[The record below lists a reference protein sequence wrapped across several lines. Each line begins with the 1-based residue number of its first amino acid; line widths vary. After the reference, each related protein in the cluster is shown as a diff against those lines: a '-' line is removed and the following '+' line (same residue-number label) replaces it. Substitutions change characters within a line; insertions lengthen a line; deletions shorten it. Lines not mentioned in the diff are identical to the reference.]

1 MRVHDDGSIAG
12 ACVGSKGTERY
23 DVRVRV
29 SVAHADAAHPPPQGA
44 STFEGAWIEATCT
57 CPAATKP
64 PFVQHG
70 AAAPKIQPPEGSC
83 KHSCAL
89 LLWRARTLSAPRDP
103 TAAAVDGDVDDAPA
117 VDDTTATQPADPAPS
132 APPPPPPAR
141 AGAKRRRLP
150 RSLVQAAA
158 AAGSAATDRA
168 TKTARKG
175 AAKGTAGGEGGGGG
189 GAGGPGGAA
198 AQSDASKGTST
209 AQVKR
214 EPGSVAGGGGA
225 ATAGAAG
232 ESEIGGANGSRQR
245 EGSEPASNPR
255 ADVVAEAKA
264 ITDEQLLAA
273 CDRATAA
280 EKAAPDAAPTAPA
293 PTAPAAP
300 ADPAAPAAPAA
311 PRPPRR
317 KDLLDD
323 LFDFA
328 PVPSPSSGTTR
339 EGSSVEPAPAPD
351 SVPAATISTA
361 AVMNGAVEGANGS
374 RQREGSESVS
384 SGSGG
389 AGGPRKISLAEL
401 LGEYGMG

>member
-70 AAAPKIQPPEGSC
+70 AAAPKLQPPEGSC

-132 APPPPPPAR
+132 APPLPPG
-141 AGAKRRRLP
+141 AGGRGG
-150 RSLVQAAA
+150 AAA
-158 AAGSAATDRA
+158 AVPRPGGGRGGVRRDGSRDED
-168 TKTARKG
+168 G
-175 AAKGTAGGEGGGGG
+175 EEGCGEGDGGEGRGG
-189 GAGGPGGAA
+189 GASGPGAA
-198 AQSDASKGTST
+198 AQSDASKGVDR
-209 AQVKR
+209 AGEA
-214 EPGSVAGGGGA
+214 EPGRSPAAAARDRGGGG
-225 ATAGAAG
+225 
-232 ESEIGGANGSRQR
+232 ERDRGANGPRQR
-245 EGSEPASNPR
+245 EGRAMANPR
-255 ADVVAEAKA
+255 DVAAEAKA
-264 ITDEQLLAA
+264 TRRRSRPR
-273 CDRATAA
+273 RATGRRRGGGRMQRR
-280 EKAAPDAAPTAPA
+280 PPQRRP
-293 PTAPAAP
+293 PQQPAAL
-300 ADPAAPAAPAA
+300 AAPAAPAA

-351 SVPAATISTA
+351 PVPAATISTA

-401 LGEYGMG
+401 LCEYGMG

>member
-29 SVAHADAAHPPPQGA
+29 SVAHDDAAHPPPQGA

-57 CPAATKP
+57 CPATTKP
-64 PFVQHG
+64 PFVQYG
-70 AAAPKIQPPEGSC
+70 AAAAGSSPRGSC
-83 KHSCAL
+83 RHSCAL

-103 TAAAVDGDVDDAPA
+103 TAAAAAAVDGDVDDAPA
-117 VDDTTATQPADPAPS
+117 VDDTTATQPADPHPRPR
-132 APPPPPPAR
+132 PPPPPGAGRREAAPPA
-141 AGAKRRRLP
+141 

-175 AAKGTAGGEGGGGG
+175 AAKGTAGGEGGGEEAPA
-189 GAGGPGGAA
+189 AGGPRRA
-198 AQSDASKGTST
+198 DASKGAST
-209 AQVKR
+209 ARVKR

-232 ESEIGGANGSRQR
+232 ESESGANGSRQR
-245 EGSEPASNPR
+245 EDRSRRRTPAPTSSPR
-255 ADVVAEAKA
+255 RAM
-264 ITDEQLLAA
+264 TDEQLLAA
-273 CDRATAA
+273 SRSATAA
-280 EKAAPDAAPTAPA
+280 EKAAPDAAPTAPSA
-293 PTAPAAP
+293 DRPAAP
-300 ADPAAPAAPAA
+300 AVPAAPAAPAA

-351 SVPAATISTA
+351 PVPAATISTA
-361 AVMNGAVEGANGS
+361 AVMNGAVGGANGS
-374 RQREGSESVS
+374 RQREGSEPVS